1 MIPFQVFDNDIDLN
15 TLNYYLGCEAIAV
28 DTETM
33 GLIPRRDR
41 LCLIQICDDSDHV
54 TVVRISQELSQNLKS
69 APLIK
74 QLMEASH
81 VTKVFHYARFDICT
95 LKVHLG
101 ILTNPIFCTKIAS
114 KLARTY
120 SGRHGLK
127 EVVKELEQ
135 IELDKSAGSSDWGN
149 VYELSDRQLQYAAND
164 VRYLVSIKNKL
175 TQMLKRE
182 GRYELAHNSFGYL
195 PTLVELD
202 LWGYEDLFSHQ

>member
-1 MIPFQVFDNDIDLN
+1 MAKFKVFDNDISRESLE
-15 TLNYYLGCEAIAV
+15 YYLGCEAIAV

-41 LCLIQICDDSDHV
+41 LCLVQICDDQDHV
-54 TVVRISQELSQNLKS
+54 SVVRISQGLKS
-69 APLIK
+69 APHLK
-74 QLMEASH
+74 QLMEASS

-95 LKVHLG
+95 LKVYLD

-120 SGRHGLK
+120 SSRHGLK

-135 IELDKSAGSSDWGN
+135 VELDKSAGSSDWGSAF
-149 VYELSDRQLQYAAND
+149 ELSEVQLKYAASD
-164 VRYLVSIKNKL
+164 VRYLVSMKTKL
-175 TQMLKRE
+175 TKMLMRE
-182 GRYELAHNSFGYL
+182 GRYDLAVSSFGYL

-202 LWGYEDLFSHQ
+202 LLGYEDLFSHQ

>member
-1 MIPFQVFDNDIDLN
+1 MAEFEVFDNDISKESLK
-15 TLNYYLGCEAIAV
+15 YYLDCEAIAV

-41 LCLIQICDDSDHV
+41 LCLVQICDDQDYVS
-54 TVVRISQELSQNLKS
+54 VVRIAQGLKS
-69 APLIK
+69 APHLK
-74 QLMEASH
+74 QLMEASS

-95 LKVHLG
+95 LKVYLD

-120 SGRHGLK
+120 SSRHGLK

-135 IELDKSAGSSDWGN
+135 VELDKSAGSSDWGSAFD
-149 VYELSDRQLQYAAND
+149 LSEVQLKYAAND
-164 VRYLVSIKNKL
+164 VRYLVSMRTKL
-175 TQMLKRE
+175 TKMLMRE
-182 GRYELAHNSFGYL
+182 GRYELAVNSFGYL

-202 LWGYEDLFSHQ
+202 LLGYEDLFSHQ